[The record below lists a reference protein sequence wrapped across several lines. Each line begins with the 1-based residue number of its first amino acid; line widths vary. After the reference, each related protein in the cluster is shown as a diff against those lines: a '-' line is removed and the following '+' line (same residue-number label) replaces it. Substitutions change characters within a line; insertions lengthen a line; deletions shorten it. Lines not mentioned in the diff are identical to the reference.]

1 MSESSDKP
9 DRQKPS
15 GLSPTGTDVQRIESE
30 TIVSNQRRLRKTSGP
45 ISGLEKQ
52 KLRRNAYGPKMPVT
66 LAKILGPPPLLE
78 SGDPLL
84 FSAFFSLIAD
94 EYDPKTTSDWLDVR
108 NLVLSHWEQ
117 FREDRIK
124 IDVFRRL
131 QDEDDEASNRV
142 TYIIT
147 PADAE
152 L

>member
-9 DRQKPS
+9 DRQWAS
-15 GLSPTGTDVQRIESE
+15 GLSSGSDVQR
-30 TIVSNQRRLRKTSGP
+30 TV
-45 ISGLEKQ
+45 
-52 KLRRNAYGPKMPVT
+52 

-78 SGDPLL
+78 SEDPQL
-84 FSAFFSLIAD
+84 FTAFFSLFVA
-94 EYDPKTTSDWLDVR
+94 EYDPKTISDWLDLR

-124 IDVFRRL
+124 VNAIRVL
-131 QDEDDEASNRV
+131 QEEDDEASNRV

-147 PADAE
+147 EADAE